1 MKGYKILVVDD
12 EQDLCEILK
21 FNLENEGF
29 AVDVVYSAEEAINHK
44 IENYDLLLL
53 DVMMGKMS
61 GFRLAEKIRKERKL
75 YIPIIFL
82 TAKDTDN
89 DALTGFSLGA
99 DDYVSKPFSVRQ
111 VIARVKAVLKRTKS
125 TGRKDENIRIEQ
137 MEVDV
142 NSKRVKINNKQVNLT
157 KKEYEILLL
166 LIENQDKVF
175 SREEIMD
182 YVWKDDVIVSNRT
195 VDVNITRIRKKLGE
209 YGKALINRS
218 GYGYCFDSNKII

>member
-29 AVDVVYSAEEAINHK
+29 AVDVAYSAEDAINLK
-44 IENYDLLLL
+44 LNKYDLLLL

-75 YIPIIFL
+75 HIPIIFL

-99 DDYVSKPFSVRQ
+99 DDYISKPFSVRQ
-111 VIARVKAVLKRTKS
+111 VIARVKAVLNRTKYEAKRS
-125 TGRKDENIRIEQ
+125 ENLVIEN
-137 MEVDV
+137 MVVDV
-142 NSKRVKINNKQVNLT
+142 NSKKVILDGNYVKLT
-157 KKEYEILLL
+157 KKEFEILLL
-166 LIENQDKVF
+166 LVENQERIY

-182 YVWKDDVIVSNRT
+182 YVWKDDIIVGNRT
-195 VDVNITRIRKKLGE
+195 VDVNITRIRKKLGK
-209 YGKALINRS
+209 YGKALTNRS
-218 GYGYCFDSNKII
+218 GYGYCFDSDKI